1 MAKKKEENLKA
12 EESVQK
18 EPAQPVQEAEEKPE
32 PSEEKAEAKQEQAEL
47 EELRTKAGKL
57 EEELKAVRE
66 QHLRTLAEYDNFRK
80 RTEREKAGIYNDATI
95 AAVSALLPV
104 ADNMDRALE
113 QKDCSA
119 EDLRRGVEMVCKQ
132 LQDSLKK
139 LGVEE
144 MAGVGE
150 EFNPDLHNAVSH
162 VENEA
167 LEENVISAV
176 FQKGYLLGDKVVR
189 HAMVQV
195 AN

>member
-57 EEELKAVRE
+57 EEELKTVRE

>member
-1 MAKKKEENLKA
+1 MAKKKEEALKA
-12 EESVQK
+12 EK
-18 EPAQPVQEAEEKPE
+18 AAQ
-32 PSEEKAEAKQEQAEL
+32 EKAAEPEKKEGEQEVPAPETASSEKNDGEL
-47 EELRTKAGKL
+47 EAMQAKVEKL
-57 EEELKAVRE
+57 EQELQMLRD

-80 RTEREKAGIYNDATI
+80 RTDREKAGIYNDAVIATV
-95 AAVSALLPV
+95 AAVLPV

-132 LQDSLKK
+132 LEESLKK
-139 LGVEE
+139 LGVQE

-162 VENEA
+162 IEDEN

>member
-1 MAKKKEENLKA
+1 MAKKKEEALKA
-12 EESVQK
+12 EEAAQEKAAEPEKK
-18 EPAQPVQEAEEKPE
+18 EGKQEAPAPE
-32 PSEEKAEAKQEQAEL
+32 TAPSQKNDGEL
-47 EELRTKAGKL
+47 EAMQAKVEKL
-57 EEELKAVRE
+57 EQELQTLRD

-80 RTEREKAGIYNDATI
+80 RTDREKAGIYNDAVIATV
-95 AAVSALLPV
+95 AAVLPV

-132 LQDSLKK
+132 LEESLKK
-139 LGVEE
+139 LGVQE

-162 VENEA
+162 IEDET